1 MLLQTERGVNEPALP
16 RKRKAPTRYEV
27 GSSVGHH
34 PGTPKEYFRQHYF
47 ECLDTVVSCIRDR
60 FNQPGYKVLKNL
72 EDLLLKAARNEEYSS
87 ELHFVFDFYKNDF
100 VHSSFTLQL
109 ELLTTSF
116 SSCEHQPTLIE
127 VRDYF
132 RSHSPAQ

>member
-34 PGTPKEYFRQHYF
+34 PGTPKEYFRQHYL

-60 FNQPGYKVLKNL
+60 FNQPGYTVLKNL

-87 ELHFVFDFYKNDF
+87 ELHFVLDFYKDDF
-100 VHSSFTLQL
+100 VLCCSWN
-109 ELLTTSF
+109 
-116 SSCEHQPTLIE
+116 
-127 VRDYF
+127 Y
-132 RSHSPAQ
+132 

>member
-1 MLLQTERGVNEPALP
+1 MLLQTERGVNELALP
-16 RKRKAPTRYEV
+16 RKRKALTRYEV

-60 FNQPGYKVLKNL
+60 FNQPGYKVLKNI

-87 ELHFVFDFYKNDF
+87 KLHFVLGFCKDDC
-100 VHSSFTLQL
+100 SF
-109 ELLTTSF
+109 
-116 SSCEHQPTLIE
+116 
-127 VRDYF
+127 
-132 RSHSPAQ
+132 